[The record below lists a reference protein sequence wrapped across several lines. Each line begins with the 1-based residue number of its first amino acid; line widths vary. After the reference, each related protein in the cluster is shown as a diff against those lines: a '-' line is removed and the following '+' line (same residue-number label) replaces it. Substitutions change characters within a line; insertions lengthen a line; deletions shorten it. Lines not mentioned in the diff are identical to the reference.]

1 MGGILPISHAARG
14 GGVNAVMLTLYD
26 YAASAN
32 CYKVRLLL
40 AQLGT
45 EYRRVPIDIFAG
57 DTLDDAYRA
66 RNPTG
71 QTPVLE
77 TEDGEVVFESAAIL
91 WYLAEG
97 TPFLPESRLGRAR
110 TLQWLSF
117 EQEQLM
123 NGIGGARFRALTGRE
138 ALNPEL
144 VAARRALGAA
154 GLDVLDG
161 ALRGREFLVEDRYS
175 IADIAAYGYVHV
187 AEEAGLTLAERPEVV
202 AWLARVA
209 ATPGFMN
216 DLEPYPENARPGAG
230 RSIYD

>member
-1 MGGILPISHAARG
+1 MP
-14 GGVNAVMLTLYD
+14 TLYD
-26 YAASAN
+26 YGASAN

-40 AQLGT
+40 AQLGVQ
-45 EYRRVPIDIFAG
+45 YRRVTIDIFGG

-77 TEDGEVVFESAAIL
+77 TSDGEVIFESAAIL

-97 TPFLPESRLGRAR
+97 TPFLPESRIGRAR

-117 EQEQLM
+117 EQENLM
-123 NGIGGARFRALTGRE
+123 SGIGGARFRALTGRE
-138 ALNPEL
+138 QLNPEL
-144 VAARRALGAA
+144 VAARRATGASA
-154 GLDVLDG
+154 LDVLDG
-161 ALRGREFLVEDRYS
+161 ALRERPFLVEDRYS

-187 AEEAGLTLAERPEVV
+187 ADEAGLSLAERPAVG

-209 ATPGFMN
+209 EQPGYMN